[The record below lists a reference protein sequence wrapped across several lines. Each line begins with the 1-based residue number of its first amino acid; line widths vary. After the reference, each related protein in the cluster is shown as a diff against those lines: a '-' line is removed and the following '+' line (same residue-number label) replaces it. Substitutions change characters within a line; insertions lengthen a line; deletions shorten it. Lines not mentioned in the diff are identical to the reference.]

1 MPNESN
7 NPNIKL
13 EKWTYDLNNN
23 QKVIE
28 VKKDIKIEKGTAK
41 ENFETF
47 RSLKRELWKRKEP
60 GAVIALVDYIGDNSN
75 GFTFGLSMEKFKK
88 EYGYAKTAYHNAVE
102 ALIFYG
108 ILELTNRRKI
118 DPKGIQCPVYV
129 FRGDKP
135 IDELPKEK
143 YKS

>member
-28 VKKDIKIEKGTAK
+28 VKKDVKIEEGIVK

-47 RSLKRELWKRKEP
+47 RSLKRELWKRIIRRRARP
-60 GAVIALVDYIGDNSN
+60 Q
-75 GFTFGLSMEKFKK
+75 
-88 EYGYAKTAYHNAVE
+88 KT
-102 ALIFYG
+102 
-108 ILELTNRRKI
+108 
-118 DPKGIQCPVYV
+118 
-129 FRGDKP
+129 
-135 IDELPKEK
+135 
-143 YKS
+143 

>member
-28 VKKDIKIEKGTAK
+28 VKKDIKIEKGIAK

-47 RSLKRELWKRKEP
+47 RSLKRELWKR
-60 GAVIALVDYIGDNSN
+60 II
-75 GFTFGLSMEKFKK
+75 
-88 EYGYAKTAYHNAVE
+88 
-102 ALIFYG
+102 
-108 ILELTNRRKI
+108 RRK
-118 DPKGIQCPVYV
+118 V
-129 FRGDKP
+129 KP
-135 IDELPKEK
+135 QKT
-143 YKS
+143 